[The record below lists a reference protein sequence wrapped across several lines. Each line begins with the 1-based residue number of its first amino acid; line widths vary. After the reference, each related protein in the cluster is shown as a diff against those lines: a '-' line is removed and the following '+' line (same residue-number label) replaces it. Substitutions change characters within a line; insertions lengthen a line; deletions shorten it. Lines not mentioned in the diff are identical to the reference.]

1 MRSLR
6 TAFTL
11 IEMLIAI
18 SIFSIMILYLYNTY
32 ASLNISNDNL
42 KGEVQQIQKIHR
54 IKKAVFLDFTLALF
68 NPKGIVHV
76 NNRGKMEDFVFFQT
90 THSLHRRINP
100 YVTYIVK
107 NKKLYRLESLKKFDS
122 FELPSDAEFD
132 VDELG
137 DIKSFR
143 VYSATKTMQSYLI
156 AIDFTFM
163 KNVLLKVEPLNQY

>member
-1 MRSLR
+1 MRKSR
-6 TAFTL
+6 AAFTL

-18 SIFSIMILYLYNTY
+18 SIFSIMMLYLYNTY
-32 ASLNISNDNL
+32 SSLNIANENL
-42 KGEVQQIQKIHR
+42 KGEVQEIQKIQK

-68 NPKGIVHV
+68 NARGTVQID
-76 NNRGKMEDFVFFQT
+76 NRDKREDFVFFQT
-90 THSLHRRINP
+90 SHSLHRRINP

-107 NKKLYRLESLKKFDS
+107 DKKLYRLESLKKFDS

-143 VYSATKTMQSYLI
+143 VYKTTKKKQSYLV
-156 AIDFTFM
+156 AIDFKEM
-163 KNVLLKVEPLNQY
+163 ENLLLKVTPLNEY